1 MTSMR
6 RRLLVML
13 ALILF
18 VTQLISVFW
27 LWHESQEQI
36 NLLVND
42 TLSAKVR
49 NAHVEKEIAEAIA
62 SLIAPSLTMLA
73 VTLLLSF
80 WAISW
85 IIRPL
90 KQLQR
95 RLETRSA
102 DNLSP
107 LPLNSE
113 IQEVVSVT
121 NALNQLFAR
130 LSKTIAQERLFTA
143 DAAHEL
149 RTPLAGLRLHLEL
162 MEKKGV
168 EGSSMLIGRIDLLM
182 HTVEQLLMLSRAGQ
196 NFAQGQYQKV
206 DLLNYV
212 VQPLHEDLSEML
224 AGHQQRLIVKHDGV
238 PSIEGDAV
246 LLRLMLRNVVENA
259 YRYSPRGSD
268 ITISLT
274 QSNQG
279 VLLQVDDCGPGI
291 DEKTAGELTQA
302 FRRAD
307 QRFGGSG
314 LGLNIVLR
322 ILNLHSG
329 SLELKNRIESSG
341 LSAQCWLP
349 EQAFTQNG
357 ASVHPDYDA

>member
-18 VTQLISVFW
+18 VTQLTSVFW

-42 TLSAKVR
+42 TLSVKVR

-62 SLIAPSLTMLA
+62 SLIAPSLLMMSI
-73 VTLLLSF
+73 TLVLSF

-90 KQLQR
+90 NQLQK

-113 IQEVVSVT
+113 IREVVAVT
-121 NALNQLFAR
+121 NALNQLFSR
-130 LSKTIAQERLFTA
+130 LSTTIQQERLFTA

-149 RTPLAGLRLHLEL
+149 RTPLAGVRLHLEI
-162 MEKKGV
+162 MQKKGV
-168 EGSSMLIGRIDLLM
+168 EGSDTLISRIDLLM
-182 HTVEQLLMLSRAGQ
+182 HTIEQLLMLARAGQ
-196 NFAQGQYQKV
+196 NFAKGEYQQV
-206 DLLNYV
+206 DLISNV
-212 VQPLHEDLSEML
+212 IKPLREELGEML
-224 AGHQQRLIVKHDGV
+224 NERGQTLKVEMPPHAEIQ
-238 PSIEGDAV
+238 GDAV
-246 LLRLMLRNVVENA
+246 LLRLMVRNLVENA
-259 YRYSPRGSD
+259 YRYGPENSEIS
-268 ITISLT
+268 ITIMQQQNGFLI
-274 QSNQG
+274 QI
-279 VLLQVDDCGPGI
+279 DDAGPGI
-291 DEKTAGELTQA
+291 DETKASELTQA
-302 FRRAD
+302 FRRVD
-307 QRFGGSG
+307 QRYGGSG
-314 LGLNIVLR
+314 LGLNIVVRITHLHGGTLTLR
-322 ILNLHSG
+322 
-329 SLELKNRIESSG
+329 NRTGNAG

-349 EQAFTQNG
+349 DIALQSSLTLSPG
-357 ASVHPDYDA
+357 TR

>member
-18 VTQLISVFW
+18 VTQLTSVFW

-49 NAHVEKEIAEAIA
+49 NAHVEREIAEAIA
-62 SLIAPSLTMLA
+62 SLIAPSLLMMSI
-73 VTLLLSF
+73 TLVLSF

-90 KQLQR
+90 NQLQK

-113 IQEVVSVT
+113 IREVVAVT
-121 NALNQLFAR
+121 NALNQLFSR
-130 LSKTIAQERLFTA
+130 LSSTIQQERLFTA

-149 RTPLAGLRLHLEL
+149 RTPLAGVRLHLEI
-162 MEKKGV
+162 MQKNGV
-168 EGSSMLIGRIDLLM
+168 EGSDTLISRIDLLM
-182 HTVEQLLMLSRAGQ
+182 HTIEQLLMLARAGQ
-196 NFAQGQYQKV
+196 NFAKGEYQQV
-206 DLLNYV
+206 DLISNV
-212 VQPLHEDLSEML
+212 ITPLQEELCEML
-224 AGHQQRLIVKHDGV
+224 DERGQKLKIHLPPLAEIQ
-238 PSIEGDAV
+238 GDAV
-246 LLRLMLRNVVENA
+246 LLRLMVRNLVENA
-259 YRYSPRGSD
+259 YRYSPENSD
-268 ITISLT
+268 ITITIAPKDNGFLI
-274 QSNQG
+274 QI
-279 VLLQVDDCGPGI
+279 DDAGPGI
-291 DEKTAGELTQA
+291 DETKASELTQA
-302 FRRAD
+302 FKRSD
-307 QRFGGSG
+307 QRYGGSG
-314 LGLNIVLR
+314 LGLNIVVR
-322 ILNLHSG
+322 IAHLHAGTLTLLNRTG
-329 SLELKNRIESSG
+329 NTG

-349 EQAFTQNG
+349 GVALQSSLTL
-357 ASVHPDYDA
+357 SPDAR

>member
-18 VTQLISVFW
+18 VTQLTSVFW

-49 NAHVEKEIAEAIA
+49 NAHVEREIAEAIA
-62 SLIAPSLTMLA
+62 SLIAPSLLMMSI
-73 VTLLLSF
+73 TLVLSF

-90 KQLQR
+90 NQLQK

-113 IQEVVSVT
+113 IREVVAVT
-121 NALNQLFAR
+121 NALNQLFSR
-130 LSKTIAQERLFTA
+130 LSSTIQQERLFTA

-149 RTPLAGLRLHLEL
+149 RTPLAGVRLHLEI
-162 MEKKGV
+162 MQKNGV
-168 EGSSMLIGRIDLLM
+168 EGSDTLISRIDLLM
-182 HTVEQLLMLSRAGQ
+182 HTIEQLLMLARAGQ
-196 NFAQGQYQKV
+196 NFAKGEYQQV
-206 DLLNYV
+206 DLISNV
-212 VQPLHEDLSEML
+212 MMPLEEELREML
-224 AGHQQRLIVKHDGV
+224 DERRQKLKIHLPPLAEIQ
-238 PSIEGDAV
+238 GDAV
-246 LLRLMLRNVVENA
+246 LLRLMVRNLVENA
-259 YRYSPRGSD
+259 YRYSPENSD
-268 ITISLT
+268 ITITIAPKDNGFLI
-274 QSNQG
+274 QI
-279 VLLQVDDCGPGI
+279 DDAGPGI
-291 DEKTAGELTQA
+291 DETKASELTQA
-302 FRRAD
+302 FKRSD
-307 QRFGGSG
+307 QRYGGSG
-314 LGLNIVLR
+314 LGLNIVVR
-322 ILNLHSG
+322 IAHLHAGTLTLLNRSG
-329 SLELKNRIESSG
+329 NTG

-349 EQAFTQNG
+349 DVALQSSLTL
-357 ASVHPDYDA
+357 SPDAR

>member
-18 VTQLISVFW
+18 VTQLTSVFW

-49 NAHVEKEIAEAIA
+49 NSHVEKEIAEAIA
-62 SLIAPSLTMLA
+62 SLIAPSLLMMA

-90 KQLQR
+90 NQLQN

-113 IQEVVSVT
+113 ISEIVSVT
-121 NALNQLFAR
+121 KALNQLFSR
-130 LSKTIAQERLFTA
+130 LSNTIQQERLFTA

-149 RTPLAGLRLHLEL
+149 RTPLAGVRLHLEL
-162 MEKKGV
+162 MDQKGV
-168 EGSSMLIGRIDLLM
+168 EGSKTLIGRIDQLM
-182 HTVEQLLMLSRAGQ
+182 LTIEQLLMLSRAGQ
-196 NFAQGQYQKV
+196 NFAKGQYDQV
-206 DLLNYV
+206 DLVEHV
-212 VQPLHEDLSEML
+212 VQPLREELEEML
-224 AGHQQRLIVKHDGV
+224 ALRQQTMRYSMPDKLVIQ
-238 PSIEGDAV
+238 GDAI
-246 LLRLMLRNVVENA
+246 LLRLMVRNLVENA
-259 YRYSPRGSD
+259 FRYGPEGGE
-268 ITISLT
+268 IALSLL
-274 QSNQG
+274 SENQG
-279 VLLQVDDCGPGI
+279 AVVKVEDNGPGI
-291 DEKTAGELTQA
+291 DEQKACELTQA
-302 FRRAD
+302 FKRVD
-307 QRFGGSG
+307 QRYGGSG
-314 LGLNIVLR
+314 LGLNIIVR
-322 ILNLHSG
+322 IATLHGGNLQ
-329 SLELKNRIESSG
+329 LCNRKDTHG
-341 LSAQCWLP
+341 LCAQCWLP
-349 EQAFTQNG
+349 ESFINR
-357 ASVHPDYDA
+357 Y

>member
-18 VTQLISVFW
+18 VTQLTSVFW

-42 TLSAKVR
+42 TLSVKVR

-62 SLIAPSLTMLA
+62 SLIAPSLLMMSI
-73 VTLLLSF
+73 TLVLSF

-90 KQLQR
+90 NQLQK

-113 IQEVVSVT
+113 IREVVAVT
-121 NALNQLFAR
+121 NALNQLFSR
-130 LSKTIAQERLFTA
+130 LSTTIQQERLFTA

-149 RTPLAGLRLHLEL
+149 RTPLAGVRLHLEI
-162 MEKKGV
+162 MQKKGV
-168 EGSSMLIGRIDLLM
+168 EGSDTLISRIDLLM
-182 HTVEQLLMLSRAGQ
+182 HTIEQLLMLARAGQ
-196 NFAQGQYQKV
+196 NFAKGEYQQV
-206 DLLNYV
+206 DLIKNVIKPLREELGEMLNERGQTLKV
-212 VQPLHEDLSEML
+212 EMPLHAEI
-224 AGHQQRLIVKHDGV
+224 Q
-238 PSIEGDAV
+238 GDAV
-246 LLRLMLRNVVENA
+246 LLRLMVRNLVENA
-259 YRYSPRGSD
+259 YRYGPENSEIS
-268 ITISLT
+268 ITIMPQQNGFLI
-274 QSNQG
+274 QI
-279 VLLQVDDCGPGI
+279 DDAGPGI
-291 DEKTAGELTQA
+291 DETKASELTQA
-302 FRRAD
+302 FRRVD
-307 QRFGGSG
+307 QRYGGSG
-314 LGLNIVLR
+314 LGLNIVVRIAHLHGGTLTLR
-322 ILNLHSG
+322 
-329 SLELKNRIESSG
+329 NRTGNAG

-349 EQAFTQNG
+349 DIALQSSLTLSPG
-357 ASVHPDYDA
+357 TR